1 MNKHKNLPV
10 SLRASLL
17 RHLVRWIINPA
28 FNQNATPAS
37 RAHIDKLAGIA
48 LVARGTQ
55 ITHKPLGGVPTE
67 WINHPAS
74 GARGFVLYLHGGG
87 YVTCSPRTHRSLTSR
102 LARMARVCVAVPDYR
117 LAPEHPHPAA
127 VDDAL
132 AAYEGLLAQDIP
144 PHNIIAGGDSAGG
157 GLTLALA
164 LRIKAKGLP
173 QPAGLMLLSP
183 WTDLTLS
190 GTSMRDPTVR
200 EWVLSPAFIAK
211 AAQDYMAGQD
221 LLTPTGSPL
230 FADLTGLP
238 PLFIQVG
245 TDEVLLDDS
254 TRLAQR
260 ASAQQVPTTLQIWPK
275 MWHVWQMYGGQIPEA
290 DRAIQAMADFV
301 HCRLNKER

>member
-1 MNKHKNLPV
+1 MNKNPSL
-10 SLRASLL
+10 SLRARLL
-17 RHLVRWIINPA
+17 RYLVLWLTKPA

-37 RAHIDKLAGIA
+37 RAHLDKLARMA
-48 LVARGTQ
+48 LVAPGSTV
-55 ITHKPLGGVPTE
+55 THKPLGGVPTE
-67 WINHPAS
+67 WVNHPAS

-102 LARMARVCVAVPDYR
+102 LARAARVCVVVPDYR
-117 LAPEHPHPAA
+117 LAPENPHPAA

-132 AAYEGLLAQDIP
+132 AAYRGLLDQGIPARDIV
-144 PHNIIAGGDSAGG
+144 IGGDSAGG

-164 LRIKAKGLP
+164 LRIKALGLP
-173 QPAGLMLLSP
+173 QPAGLLLLSP

-190 GTSMRDPTVR
+190 GTSMRDPAVR
-200 EWVLSPAFIAK
+200 EWVLSPVFIAK

-221 LLTPTGSPL
+221 PLTPTGSPL
-230 FADLTGLP
+230 FADLAGLP

-260 ASAQQVPTTLQIWPK
+260 ATAQQVPTTLQIWPQ

-301 HCRLNKER
+301 HDRLTKEF